1 MQMKK
6 LSKRELTESFRKIKK
21 ETVLWLVILYE
32 GLLLVPALVKGVKG
46 SGNSASYFGYHYLE
60 FFLILALGTI
70 LFYFVTLYILEG
82 NQKIVLYSS
91 ILLTW
96 GVFMELL
103 LLFPGDDDLNSGF
116 IMRNIILLLAS
127 YVSAVLAGILFIKIR
142 RFRQDSFSFLL
153 ACLSV
158 LLYIL
163 LILFGV
169 GPGGQANP
177 EARTNLPFPAV
188 GSIPVTEI
196 LKVFFLMVL
205 VCLLCKQARSKEE
218 KRKRLMLS
226 ADYTGINI
234 IGMLAINEMGSL
246 LIVLLVYIA
255 FIVIYMQE
263 IKYSIAVIAA
273 GVMIVLF
280 GVMAGEMMTD
290 SINQKISEKEL
301 ISCFYN
307 REVPSASGYHGGS
320 GTIEDF
326 RPYLVEYFNG
336 KSKGKDRK
344 VTERELKKIVGN
356 AQKNALSEAEE
367 QAVAALFSDKSEIG
381 YNDMKTAVEDRKNQ
395 SMLIA
400 MSYLLSDQDDK
411 EDFLGTY
418 YFTKIYN
425 YYVNYGDANFLE
437 KFYIPKYGKVKTR
450 FYCWT
455 HPEWDNGDS
464 GYQNYRARAGVRDG
478 GLFGKDS
485 AEVSTVPNADSDMI
499 FVAMSEMFG
508 NICPVLLLLLFFML
522 FWEGKKIVL
531 STRHEYNSGMAF
543 GISFMIW
550 IQAVFMTASNYGLF
564 PIFGMPIP
572 FISNGGASKC
582 VTMAMIGIMVVM
594 SAVEMEEEAVE
605 DERTKNRMVILFRYY
620 ISQPLR
626 HLCGCIWA
634 FICQAVREQ
643 KKVIKAKIRKKL
655 KEKKDG
661 NAHRRKR

>member
-1 MQMKK
+1 MKK
-6 LSKRELTESFRKIKK
+6 LSKREFIESVRKLKG

-46 SGNSASYFGYHYLE
+46 SGNDAVYFGYHYLE

-116 IMRNIILLLAS
+116 IIRNIILLLAA
-127 YVSAVLAGILFIKIR
+127 YVSAVLAGVLFIKIR
-142 RFRQDSFSFLL
+142 KFRQDSVSFLL

-158 LLYIL
+158 LFYIL
-163 LILFGV
+163 LMLFGV

-177 EARTNLPFPAV
+177 EARTNLPFPVV

-196 LKVFFLMVL
+196 LKVIFLMVL

-226 ADYTGINI
+226 ALYTGINML
-234 IGMLAINEMGSL
+234 GMLAINEMGSL

-273 GVMIVLF
+273 GVLIVLS

-290 SINQKISEKEL
+290 SINKKISAKEL
-301 ISCFYN
+301 ISCFYD
-307 REVPSASGYHGGS
+307 REVPSTSGYHGGS

-326 RPYLVEYFNG
+326 RPALTDYFDG
-336 KSKGKDRK
+336 KSRGNDRK
-344 VTERELKKIVGN
+344 VTETELKKIVGN
-356 AQKNALSEAEE
+356 AQEDALSEAEE
-367 QAVAALFSDKSEIG
+367 QAVEALFSDKTEIG
-381 YNDMKTAVEDRKNQ
+381 YGDMKAAVEDRKNQ
-395 SMLIA
+395 SMMIA
-400 MSYLLSDQDDK
+400 MSYLFADQGDK

-425 YYVNYGDANFLE
+425 YYVNYGDTNALE
-437 KFYIPKYGKVKTR
+437 RFYVPKYGKVKTR

-485 AEVSTVPNADSDMI
+485 AEISTVPNADSDMI
-499 FVAMSEMFG
+499 FVAISEMFG

-531 STRHEYNSGMAF
+531 STKHEYNSGMAF

-594 SAVEMEEEAVE
+594 SAVEMEEDAVE
-605 DERTKNRMVILFRYY
+605 DERTKNRMVILSRYY
-620 ISQPLR
+620 VTEPLK
-626 HLCGCIWA
+626 HLGKAVWA
-634 FICQAVREQ
+634 FICQKAGELKKAAV
-643 KKVIKAKIRKKL
+643 VKIRKKL
-655 KEKKDG
+655 REKRNG
-661 NAHRRKR
+661 NTRRRKR

>member
-6 LSKRELTESFRKIKK
+6 LSKREFIESVRKLKG

-46 SGNSASYFGYHYLE
+46 SGNDAVYFGYHYLE

-116 IMRNIILLLAS
+116 IIRNIILLLAA
-127 YVSAVLAGILFIKIR
+127 YVSAVLAGVLFIKIR
-142 RFRQDSFSFLL
+142 KFRQDSVSFLL

-158 LLYIL
+158 LFYIL
-163 LILFGV
+163 LMLFGV

-177 EARTNLPFPAV
+177 EARTNLPFPVV

-196 LKVFFLMVL
+196 LKVIFLMVL

-226 ADYTGINI
+226 VLYTGINML
-234 IGMLAINEMGSL
+234 GMLAINEMGSL

-273 GVMIVLF
+273 GVLIVLS

-290 SINQKISEKEL
+290 SINKKISAKEL
-301 ISCFYN
+301 ISCFYD
-307 REVPSASGYHGGS
+307 REVPSTSGYHGGS

-326 RPYLVEYFNG
+326 RPALTDYFDG
-336 KSKGKDRK
+336 KSRGNDRK
-344 VTERELKKIVGN
+344 VTETELKKIVGN
-356 AQKNALSEAEE
+356 AQEDALSEAEE
-367 QAVAALFSDKSEIG
+367 QAVEALFSDKTEIG
-381 YNDMKTAVEDRKNQ
+381 YGDMKAAVEDRKNQ
-395 SMLIA
+395 SMMIA
-400 MSYLLSDQDDK
+400 MSYLFADQGDK

-418 YFTKIYN
+418 YFSKIYN
-425 YYVNYGDANFLE
+425 YYVNYGDANALE
-437 KFYIPKYGKVKTR
+437 RFYVPKYGKVKTR

-485 AEVSTVPNADSDMI
+485 AEISTVPNADSDMI
-499 FVAMSEMFG
+499 FVAISEMFG

-531 STRHEYNSGMAF
+531 STKHEYNSGMAF

-594 SAVEMEEEAVE
+594 SAVEMEEDAVE
-605 DERTKNRMVILFRYY
+605 DERTKNRMVILSRYY
-620 ISQPLR
+620 VTEPLK
-626 HLCGCIWA
+626 HLGKAVWA
-634 FICQAVREQ
+634 FICQKAGELKKAAV
-643 KKVIKAKIRKKL
+643 VKIRKKL
-655 KEKKDG
+655 REKRNG
-661 NAHRRKR
+661 NTRRRKR